1 LNTLKGIGK
10 GKKRLVNIQS
20 QQQQFQKL
28 SPLQIQTIKLLELPL
43 IQLEERVKKE
53 LEENPVLEEEDTNF
67 DEQNSDDDINSDEEE
82 FTLEDY
88 MEDDTPNYKIST
100 NNSRDNES
108 KEFTTITNSVGLQ
121 QLLEEQLAFDYPDN
135 RNYILGLFIIGN
147 LDEDGYLR
155 RELLKVTYDIAFKMG
170 IEATVEELAEILKVI
185 QTFDPPGIASTT
197 LKDCLLT
204 QLKNKEK
211 TREIEVAELILD
223 ECFDDFSKKHYS
235 KIMLKLNIDEDL
247 LRDAERE
254 ILKLNPKPGAGYEN
268 IYTEQAQQI
277 IPDFILE
284 SKNGEPELSL
294 NSIDMPELRINK
306 DYSDII
312 DNYISKSSL
321 TQNDKDTINFVKQ
334 KIDSA
339 KWFIDSIKQRQQTL
353 LSAMYAIIDFQ
364 REYFKTGDE
373 SNLRPMILKDIAE
386 PTGLDISTV
395 SRVVNSKYV
404 QCDWGIFSL
413 RFFFSEGI
421 QSRTGEVS
429 TREVKKIVL
438 ECIEKEDKRNPLN
451 DEQIKDI
458 LKRKGYLI
466 ARRTVA
472 KYREKM
478 SIPVARLRR
487 GI

>member
-1 LNTLKGIGK
+1 LNKLKGIEK
-10 GKKRLVNIQS
+10 GKLVNTQS

-53 LEENPVLEEEDTNF
+53 LEENPVLEEEDANF
-67 DEQNSDDDINSDEEE
+67 DEQNSDDDIDSDEDE

-155 RELLKVTYDIAFKMG
+155 RELLNVTYDIAFKTG

-235 KIMLKLNIDEDL
+235 KIMLKLNIDENL

-312 DNYISKSSL
+312 DNYISKSNL